1 MRIKID
7 NPLVRVVYNKEVIM
21 FPTGSFDRMKSDV
34 INRYEEYDIP
44 LTVGILIAD
53 ARQADVK
60 QYVLN
65 YLKRFDKNSGQ
76 TFDFFIPG
84 YINNNSAGSIKLD
97 FSKEGQQFYFSYEKY
112 EEFLNQIEVRMGV
125 MLNNQPTLIL
135 AEFKKGVF
143 GNMMI
148 IELNDQNISVKN
160 KSYDLF
166 MRIFEISKKH
176 VDINKFRDKLRSTY
190 IVGGLVNLLKTEL
203 EKKLIV
209 RIGTEV
215 SRNYTKFKFR

>member
-1 MRIKID
+1 
-7 NPLVRVVYNKEVIM
+7 M